1 MQPERLRQSPRNSG
15 HILGAMLGNAATS
28 AMISGGMNVAQEVTG
43 RMSQDVDRLAEKL
56 ADRAVKFYARQRW
69 I

>member
-1 MQPERLRQSPRNSG
+1 
-15 HILGAMLGNAATS
+15 MLGNAATS

-43 RMSQDVDRLAEKL
+43 RMSQDVDRLAEML
-56 ADRAVKFYARQRW
+56 ADRVVNFLARQGW